1 MPIWSFQFNDFNLL
15 FVHISLSEDP
25 VSIFEWREIV
35 DAVKSEDILV
45 KKLKNQELK
54 LSQVVTDKDGNICH
68 DCTDL
73 QAEFAKNPG

>member
-1 MPIWSFQFNDFNLL
+1 MHALFQSLVWFWST
-15 FVHISLSEDP
+15 IKLSEDP
-25 VSIFEWREIV
+25 ISIFECREIV

>member
-1 MPIWSFQFNDFNLL
+1 MILIFFWST
-15 FVHISLSEDP
+15 IKLSKDP
-25 VSIFEWREIV
+25 VSISECREIV

-73 QAEFAKNPG
+73 QAEFAKNPGQGWINGI